1 MRIVVTGAT
10 GFVGRHFVDHAL
22 AAGHAISA
30 LHRRVSPRKQALVSN
45 MEAHGVRFH
54 HGDVSDP
61 ASLASAMRGADC
73 VCHFASAFREAGVSD
88 DYFRTVN
95 VAGTRNALDAA
106 AEQGVRR
113 FVMCG
118 TAGIYG
124 STVPGVADET
134 SPVRPANIYER
145 TKVEAEDVV
154 RRHSATRGL
163 EYAIFRPAVV
173 YGPHDERL
181 LKMFSAG
188 SRGRFPLFGSGT
200 GRRHMVYVGDVVDAA
215 LRACTLPAAAGQEV
229 IVAGPR
235 AAPLAEIHAALA
247 RAAGRRSAGPRL
259 PLAPMLLL
267 AGLIEDT
274 CRVFGV
280 KPPIYRRRMDFYR
293 NDAEFDCS
301 RARNVL
307 GWRPEVDIDE
317 GFRRTLD
324 SYRADGR
331 I

>member
-1 MRIVVTGAT
+1 MRLVVTGAT

-22 AAGHAISA
+22 AAGHEVAA
-30 LHRRVSPRKQALVSN
+30 LHREPSRKEALVSD
-45 MEAHGVRFH
+45 MESRGVEFH
-54 HGDVSDP
+54 PGDVSEP
-61 ASLASAMRGADC
+61 ESLAPVMRGAEC

-95 VAGTRNALDAA
+95 VTGTRNALDAA

-113 FVMCG
+113 FVMCS

-124 STVPGVADET
+124 SRVPGVADEN
-134 SPVRPANIYER
+134 SPLRPANIYE
-145 TKVEAEDVV
+145 TSKVEAEDVV
-154 RRHSATRGL
+154 RRHSAAHGM

-181 LKMFSAG
+181 FKMFSAG
-188 SRGRFPLFGSGT
+188 SRGRFPLFGAGK

-229 IVAGPR
+229 VVAGPR
-235 AAPLAEIHAALA
+235 ATPLAEIHAALA
-247 RAAGRRSAGPRL
+247 RAAGRSSAGPRL
-259 PLAPMLLL
+259 PLAPMVFL
-267 AGLIEDT
+267 AALVEDA
-274 CRVFGV
+274 CSFIGV

-293 NDAEFDCS
+293 NDAEFDTS
-301 RARNVL
+301 RARRVL
-307 GWRPEVDIDE
+307 GWSPQVDLDE

-324 SYRADGR
+324 SYRKAGR